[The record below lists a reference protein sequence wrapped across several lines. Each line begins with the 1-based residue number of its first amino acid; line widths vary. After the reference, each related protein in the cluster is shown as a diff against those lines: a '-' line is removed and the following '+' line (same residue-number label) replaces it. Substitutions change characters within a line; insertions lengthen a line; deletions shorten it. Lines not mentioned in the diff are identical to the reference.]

1 MTVCDEASSLLTSF
15 AYYGGGSTLDSS
27 EVECTGKKE
36 EKKVQNIYLEINAGA
51 FEKSRY
57 MYGSLIYI

>member
-1 MTVCDEASSLLTSF
+1 
-15 AYYGGGSTLDSS
+15 
-27 EVECTGKKE
+27 VECTGKKE